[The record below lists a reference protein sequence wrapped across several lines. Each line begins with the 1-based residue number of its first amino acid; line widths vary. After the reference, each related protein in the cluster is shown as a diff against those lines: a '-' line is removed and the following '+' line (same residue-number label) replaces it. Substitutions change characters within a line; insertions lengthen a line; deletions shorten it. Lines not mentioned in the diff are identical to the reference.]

1 MFNLAQTYAD
11 IDAAETA
18 RLRNQIYGNQ
28 LQEAQRS
35 AAQQQEDRA
44 REQREA
50 EELRAARA
58 SAWGGSEQGT
68 AALAALAPNEAAAI
82 IEFRDSRI
90 AAGRTAEIEEAR
102 AKAEQMGKA
111 MAWIKASPDMEEA
124 QARWTMTRENI
135 EEAGALPEQFEPRMV
150 DMMLARVMDTDKIL
164 EMGRADAATAARQ
177 EAFGGGQPDPRGAQ
191 GAIQPSANP
200 QGLDPRIISAVDSN
214 SSPLGSGL
222 AGSESGGNFAARND
236 VQGAGGQGHF
246 GRGQFSIAR
255 LDDAK
260 RAGVMPA
267 EMTPEQFLASPET
280 QERVEAWHVDDI
292 KSGIRDRGLD
302 RFIGQEINGI
312 PITEQGMVNVAH
324 LGGQG
329 GLAEF
334 IGTAGQYDP
343 ADANGTKLSDYLAM
357 GARDEAQAATDPMNN
372 PRVGQ
377 LMAMAGDPNLTD
389 AQKDMIGT
397 LLDSFAG
404 QAGPE
409 PTSDM
414 KNYDYA
420 RGQGYGGTFMDY
432 QNSRS
437 RAGQANVVVNTGD
450 DPSGTG
456 SYYKK
461 LDEAAG
467 AGVGTILQGAPQVMR
482 SGQQIDLLDQ
492 ALSNIQT
499 GAGAAAKQL
508 AGEWGINTDGLSE
521 IQAAQALINQI
532 VPMQRAPGSGTMS
545 DADLALF
552 KSSIPRIIN
561 QPGGNRQII
570 DTMRAINQYDTRMV
584 EIATAVADRK
594 LSPSEGREA
603 MLQVPNPLAPSGPR
617 TGQQQTPGEPPT
629 QPQPDVPQIL
639 SADDYMAIPSGQ
651 QYIDPNGVLRT
662 KR

>member
-44 REQREA
+44 RERREA
-50 EELRAARA
+50 EELRAARS

-236 VQGAGGQGHF
+236 VQGAGGRGHF

-404 QAGPE
+404 TQATEVGDRYRNVGETLVDLTAPGGPQAVNFGGAQAGPTAKSEAELRKEFSGLKPVQEHQALAGAMGRMAAASRE
-409 PTSDM
+409 PSAAGDISMIFSYMKMLDPQSVVREGEFATAQNAAGIPTVIANTYNRALSGERLSD
-414 KNYDYA
+414 
-420 RGQGYGGTFMDY
+420 GQRQDFL
-432 QNSRS
+432 
-437 RAGQANVVVNTGD
+437 GQAENIFNQSSEQYRLVADQYSMLAQRQGMDPKNIISDYGYTGQTET
-450 DPSGTG
+450 PPPPG
-456 SYYKK
+456 
-461 LDEAAG
+461 
-467 AGVGTILQGAPQVMR
+467 QPQ
-482 SGQQIDLLDQ
+482 
-492 ALSNIQT
+492 
-499 GAGAAAKQL
+499 
-508 AGEWGINTDGLSE
+508 
-521 IQAAQALINQI
+521 
-532 VPMQRAPGSGTMS
+532 APG
-545 DADLALF
+545 
-552 KSSIPRIIN
+552 
-561 QPGGNRQII
+561 QPP
-570 DTMRAINQYDTRMV
+570 A
-584 EIATAVADRK
+584 
-594 LSPSEGREA
+594 
-603 MLQVPNPLAPSGPR
+603 
-617 TGQQQTPGEPPT
+617 